1 MNHTGRT
8 IEIRLLRNPELEDAH
23 TDDKIN
29 IFPSTVDEEKYEV
42 VFRDAD
48 SRVKYTLLL
57 DEEDLYTYME
67 GLYVMLPKDKDP
79 YRGIQFSIPGF
90 PCVLFSIQD
99 LKDEPVQAAINN
111 LIPLLVEI
119 ESSVY

>member
-8 IEIRLLRNPELEDAH
+8 IEIRLLRNPEVEDAH

-29 IFPSTVDEEKYEV
+29 IFPSAIDEDKYEV

-48 SRVKYTLLL
+48 SRVKYKLLL
-57 DEEDLYTYME
+57 DEDDLYTYLQ
-67 GLYVMLPKDKDP
+67 GLYTMLPKDKDP

-99 LKDEPVQAAINN
+99 LKSEPVQTSINN
-111 LIPLLVEI
+111 LIPLVTEA
-119 ESSVY
+119 ETSAY